1 MLIDTHCH
9 LDFES
14 YDGDRNAVL
23 ERAAKADVRVVIN
36 PATDLTTSRASIA
49 LSKQYEGTARSAGT
63 AVSTQV
69 LAVVGVHPNSTANFE
84 AAMVDELRELAKTHD
99 SVVAIGEIGI
109 DYYWDKSP
117 RETQIASFEAQLA
130 LAAELELPVIIHNR
144 EASEDIMAVLEAWV
158 TDLPASLKE
167 RPGVMHSFSAPPQIA
182 ERALAAGFYLGFT
195 GPITY
200 KNADELRHI
209 AATVPDDRIVV
220 ETDGPFLTPVPYRG
234 KRNEPAYIP
243 LMVERLA
250 ALKTQSVEDFGRKT
264 TENAIRLFRLPVT
277 VPQASGDISA

>member
-9 LDFES
+9 LDFDA
-14 YDGDRNAVL
+14 YDNDRDAVL
-23 ERAAKADVRVVIN
+23 ARAFAADVHFVIN
-36 PATDLTTSRASIA
+36 PATDLVTSRAAIA
-49 LSKQYEGTARSAGT
+49 LSKKYDGAAG
-63 AVSTQV
+63 STQV
-69 LAVVGVHPNSTANFE
+69 FGVVGVHPNSTADFTPS
-84 AAMVDELRELAKTHD
+84 MIDELRELAKANET
-99 SVVAIGEIGI
+99 VVAVGEIGI

-117 RETQIASFEAQLA
+117 RDTQIEAFEVQLA

-144 EASEDIMAVLEAWV
+144 EASDDVMAVLETWV
-158 TDLPASLKE
+158 KNLPSGLRE
-167 RPGVMHSFSAPPQIA
+167 RPGVLHSFSAPPQIA

-250 ALKTQSVEDFGRKT
+250 ALKTQPVEAFGRKT

-277 VPQASGDISA
+277 TTQSTGDD